1 MFAFGVLI
9 RNIYATN
16 LRRSMQCSLT
26 WSLTIRSVVQGS
38 TSAIVDLPSLG

>member
-26 WSLTIRSVVQGS
+26 GIGSVVKGS